1 MKNVVVPMS
10 VSRLKSV
17 PTLRGFVTYSFHTS
31 SLLWHHGGPSGRF
44 DESLACMVEQPRLFL
59 PNQSWVCVEW
69 VIPVT
74 PGTNYRSNVVFSV
87 ELESFTLKNT
97 VIKTGSNVLNNNAEL
112 QLTYFQ
118 ASLVP
123 FNLMFFAVYNCF
135 LVIHPETGV
144 TTMEF

>member
-1 MKNVVVPMS
+1 MVGPLADLMRAWHVWLNNQD
-10 VSRLKSV
+10 
-17 PTLRGFVTYSFHTS
+17 FS
-31 SLLWHHGGPSGRF
+31 SLISPEFVLN
-44 DESLACMVEQPRLFL
+44 EY
-59 PNQSWVCVEW
+59 N
-69 VIPVT
+69 IPVT

-135 LVIHPETGV
+135 LVIHPESGV